1 MQQNSH
7 VPKFGNWES
16 DDDIPY
22 TAFFD
27 NARKDDKPVNNVK
40 MINPNDPEENPEAF
54 MMMMQRRSRRTL
66 EGSDVA
72 SDHPPHPSVLQ
83 AAAVQPPRRL
93 IKSTSTS
100 EKSLPADEHTRHR
113 HRANHGNNT
122 TNSTF
127 SKSPTSES
135 GSDQKTSSDHSLLHR
150 PDHGP
155 NVRSDDHK
163 KKSTSSGRGSDS
175 SSASEQGRDRR
186 RINGSNNHHTS
197 DHLQHVSNLL
207 FI

>member
-1 MQQNSH
+1 
-7 VPKFGNWES
+7 
-16 DDDIPY
+16 
-22 TAFFD
+22 
-27 NARKDDKPVNNVK
+27 
-40 MINPNDPEENPEAF
+40 

-66 EGSDVA
+66 EAGGDIA

-100 EKSLPADEHTRHR
+100 EKSLPVDEHTRHR

-155 NVRSDDHK
+155 YVRSDDHK

-186 RINGSNNHHTS
+186 RISGSNNHHTS

-207 FI
+207 FIKLAFRRKCFFFLSFFLYICCSLISKFLIFLK